1 MVCCTLG
8 SPREGS
14 LKDIGYGCLVSNP
27 WHSNL
32 IGMGF
37 DLDVGNLKTVSGDSN
52 VQQNLRTTGLGIN
65 EKKSG

>member
-1 MVCCTLG
+1 MVYCTLG

-27 WHSNL
+27 RHSNL

-52 VQQNLRTTGLGIN
+52 V
-65 EKKSG
+65 